1 MEMKRQG
8 DKGTGRQEDGETGG
22 QGDGGSKLLSRK
34 GFPFSIL
41 HSLFSIL
48 HSPFS
53 ILHSPFSILHSP
65 FSILS
70 SLLSLLLERLRSSP
84 SLSAGIA
91 AGLTAAVA
99 LATCIPL
106 YAGGVGHRL
115 LMEQLAGEEVRPPF
129 AFLFRYVGAWHGAL
143 EWEEI
148 QAADTY
154 LTAHAAGD
162 LDLPTSPVVRHVR
175 TSKWRLFPA
184 DEAAYAGARQPLE
197 WLALGFLDG
206 LDVHIDVI
214 EGTFTPISGGAEG
227 GLPVLVS
234 QPLANKLGLQVG
246 ETYVLFEP
254 SGTGASLPIRIT
266 GIWRPRDTDP
276 AYWLYPPRSFDE
288 VLLTTEAA
296 FRDLVAPAVRGEIDL
311 AAWYLVADGSHVTS
325 GDVPALLSR
334 IAAVRATLDGYLPHA
349 TLDVSPEEPLQAY
362 RRATGRLTLLLYA
375 FGIPVVGLV
384 LYFVTLVAGM
394 MARRQQG
401 ETVVLRSRGTTRAQ
415 VVGLYLL
422 QGLLLG
428 LPALA
433 LGWALGWAAA
443 ALMGRTRSF
452 LAFANAG
459 FHAPLDWAGL
469 RFGLLAVTLSILA
482 AVLPALATARH
493 TIVTHQ
499 QELARA
505 LRRPW
510 WQRYFL
516 DLGLLLP
523 ALYGYVLLRRPSTLP
538 LARLTQGDL
547 FANPLLFLVPAL
559 FIFAWALVLL
569 RFLPRLM
576 DGLARLSRRARG
588 AVPLLL
594 FHDLSR
600 QAGHLAGPLLLLVLT
615 TGLATFSASVALT
628 LDLHLHDQVYYRV
641 GADLRLA
648 EQGETTGETQMPGEP
663 LSPAG
668 GGAGEGEWVFLPI
681 TEHLELPGVRAAA
694 RVGDYPA
701 SASLGGQVE
710 SGCFAGLDRLDFP
723 GAAFFRPD
731 FAPQSLGALMN
742 ALATDRRAL
751 LVERNFLSRH
761 GLQAGD
767 PLHLTV
773 DVLGERAEIEFV
785 VAGALDLFPTLYP
798 EDGPFFVGNLR
809 YLFGQLGGLYPYDV
823 WLEIEPGST
832 KPIVTALNERG
843 VPVLSAWD
851 ARNLIAAEQ
860 QRPER
865 QGLFGLLTLGFL
877 ASGLLTVLGLTLH
890 ALLSFRERTV
900 ELGVLRALGFSLR
913 QMRIYLAGTQVVLL
927 LVGLLAGTALG
938 LATGRLFIP
947 FLQAQGGMHP
957 GTPPFIVR
965 TAWGDVALIYA
976 LFAATATASIGLTLA
991 LLRRMRVYEA
1001 IKMGEAH

>member
-1 MEMKRQG
+1 
-8 DKGTGRQEDGETGG
+8 
-22 QGDGGSKLLSRK
+22 
-34 GFPFSIL
+34 
-41 HSLFSIL
+41 
-48 HSPFS
+48 
-53 ILHSPFSILHSP
+53 
-65 FSILS
+65 
-70 SLLSLLLERLRSSP
+70 SLLSLLLKRLRSSP
-84 SLSAGIA
+84 GLSAGIA

-99 LATCIPL
+99 LVTCIPL
-106 YAGGVGHRL
+106 YADGVGHRL
-115 LMEQLAGEEVRPPF
+115 LMEQLSGEEARPPF

-143 EWEEI
+143 EWEDI
-148 QAADTY
+148 QAADAY
-154 LTAHAAGD
+154 LTTLAAGD
-162 LDLPTSPVVRHVR
+162 LGLPLAVSGPSARPEHSRRVSEGGEVEGAGPVVRHVR
-175 TSKWRLFPA
+175 TGKWRLFPA
-184 DEAAYAGARQPLE
+184 DEAAYADVRQPLE

-206 LDVHIDVI
+206 LTAHIDVI
-214 EGTFTPISGGAEG
+214 EGDHLPSPPTGGTEG
-227 GLPVLVS
+227 GLPVLIS
-234 QPLANKLGLQVG
+234 QSLANRLGLRVE

-254 SGTGASLPIRIT
+254 SGTGVSLPIRIT
-266 GIWRPRDTDP
+266 GIWQPRDQDP
-276 AYWLYPPRSFDE
+276 SYWLYPPRSFDE
-288 VLLTTEAA
+288 ILLTSEAA
-296 FRDLVAPAVRGEIDL
+296 FRDLVTPAVRGEIDL

-349 TLDVSPEEPLQAY
+349 TLDVSPEEPLLAY
-362 RRATGRLTLLLYA
+362 RQATGRLTLLLYA
-375 FGIPVVGLV
+375 FGIPIVGLV

-415 VVGLYLL
+415 VMGLYLL

-433 LGWALGWAAA
+433 LGWPLGWASA
-443 ALMGRTRSF
+443 ALMARTRSF
-452 LAFANAG
+452 LDFTSSLSS
-459 FHAPLDWAGL
+459 PLSPLTWAGL
-469 RFGLLAVTLSILA
+469 RFGIFAVALSLLAV
-482 AVLPALATARH
+482 VLPALATARH

-523 ALYGYVLLRRPSTLP
+523 ALYGYVILRRPGALP

-576 DGLARLSRRARG
+576 DSLARLSRRARG

-641 GADLRLA
+641 GADLWLA
-648 EQGETTGETQMPGEP
+648 EQGETTGETQMPGALP
-663 LSPAG
+663 SSPPMG
-668 GGAGEGEWVFLPI
+668 GIEGGEGEWVFLPI
-681 TEHLELPGVRAAA
+681 TEHLELPGAGAAA
-694 RVGDYPA
+694 RIGDYPA

-710 SGCFAGLDRLDFP
+710 SGRFVGLDRLDFP
-723 GAAFFRPD
+723 GVAFFRPD
-731 FAPQSLGALMN
+731 FAPLSLGALMN
-742 ALATDRRAL
+742 ELADDRSAL
-751 LVERNFLSRH
+751 LVERGFLARH
-761 GLQAGD
+761 GLQTGD

-773 DVLGERAEIEFV
+773 DVLGERAEVEFV

-809 YLFGQLGGLYPYDV
+809 YLFERLGGLYPYDV
-823 WLEIEPGST
+823 WLATEPGST
-832 KPIVTALNERG
+832 EPIVAALNERG
-843 VPVLSAWD
+843 VPVVSAWD

-900 ELGVLRALGFSLR
+900 ELGVLRAVGFSQR
-913 QMRIYLAGTQVVLL
+913 QMRVYLAGTQIVLL
-927 LVGLLAGTALG
+927 LTGLLAGTALG

-947 FLQAQGGMHP
+947 FLQAQGGLHS

-965 TAWGDVALIYA
+965 TAWGDVARIYA
-976 LFAATATASIGLTLA
+976 LFAATAAASIGLTLA

-1001 IKMGEAH
+1001 IKMGETE